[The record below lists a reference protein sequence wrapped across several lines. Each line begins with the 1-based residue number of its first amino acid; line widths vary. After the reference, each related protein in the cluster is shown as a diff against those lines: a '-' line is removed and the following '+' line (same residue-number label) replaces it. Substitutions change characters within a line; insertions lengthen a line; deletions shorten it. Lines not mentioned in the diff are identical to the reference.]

1 MSTTEGA
8 PTAAERRQQAI
19 RAKILRNKDNR
30 LGHVL
35 GNVSRDEINTG
46 TGNEELEPVRM
57 RATPLRRIQDE
68 AVTPVPLSTP
78 PPSIFNL
85 SGNNQVAP
93 GVEAPTVNERLIC
106 CGWLL
111 SGLLTRLLLH
121 FFPNLN
127 AFIIFS
133 ITAFSVQT
141 LRLID
146 LRASSNSNVSL
157 LRLAGLIFLDSR
169 TNDKVC
175 SFIQI
180 MPNAGLLLVDHI
192 HFQYNGFLFGLLFLS
207 MGYAKNEQ
215 LLASG
220 FWFAVLCNFKHIFAY
235 TAPAYVVY
243 LFGTYCFQSGHFKLD
258 KLLIL
263 GLTVISVCVMSFG
276 PFIYFGQFATV
287 LLRLFPF
294 KRGLVH
300 AYWAPNFWALYNFLD
315 KTISVILRVP
325 TKASMTGGLVQ
336 EYSHTT
342 LPSIPPSVTLIAT
355 LIFMMPCLW
364 KLWKNVNHNRFLGAI
379 VLCSWSSFL
388 FGWHVHEKAIL
399 LIILPL
405 ALLAY
410 SDRSYSKIYFITS
423 VVGHFSLFPLL
434 FESREIW
441 IKLLVFLCHAAY
453 TYNSLLSTSNKIGK
467 RAAIKNSLSPLEKL
481 YLLVHTNFYP

>member
-1 MSTTEGA
+1 MFWEVTIALSCV
-8 PTAAERRQQAI
+8 
-19 RAKILRNKDNR
+19 KILFLHTYHSTDFEVHRNW
-30 LGHVL
+30 L
-35 GNVSRDEINTG
+35 
-46 TGNEELEPVRM
+46 
-57 RATPLRRIQDE
+57 
-68 AVTPVPLSTP
+68 AVTHSLPIQQWYTDSCSEWTLDYPPFFAYFEWVLSHFAYAFDPEMLRIKNHYYASNETVLFQRG
-78 PPSIFNL
+78 SVIFTDF
-85 SGNNQVAP
+85 VFAM
-93 GVEAPTVNERLIC
+93 GVKR
-106 CGWLL
+106 CGGEYL
-111 SGLLTRLLLH
+111 G
-121 FFPNLN
+121 
-127 AFIIFS
+127 I
-133 ITAFSVQT
+133 
-141 LRLID
+141 
-146 LRASSNSNVSL
+146 
-157 LRLAGLIFLDSR
+157 LA
-169 TNDKVC
+169 
-175 SFIQI
+175 
-180 MPNAGLLLVDHI
+180 NAGLLLVDHI

-481 YLLVHTNFYP
+481 YLLGLALVFIFKSLIFHNFPSLSKYEFLPLMFYSVYCGVGITYSWVLMNNQYLLS